1 MQFQTVVRV
10 AAAGYA
16 GSSADRCARILAGLL
31 VVGLSGFFSPAAN
44 GLQDDEVDPMKLINR
59 ISELQVA
66 LQADDLAARDSA
78 EKELLAMGPLAL
90 DYLPAVSADQPTDMQ
105 ERLLRVRTGLERQA
119 VESVSKPS
127 TITLKGK
134 HKIAAVLAAIRKQTG
149 NNVQLAGDAP
159 GELEDR
165 DVEANWDG
173 AEFWTVVGEIGEKS
187 GIFHDHFA
195 GEPGQLVFG
204 GPGSGRAALP
214 CRTSSSVLLLEL
226 LRADAARNFESP
238 QTNAT
243 LLRLRVSWEPRLK
256 PIALRL
262 PMSTVAIIDEFD
274 GEYQAGTPDQVAGIM
289 IQPEFSQ
296 SETGLSLPLFDRGV
310 ESLKSISGT
319 FEMTVPGRIETF
331 EFEGLARLAEDTQQT
346 RAGATVTFAG
356 ISDNLDLKAL
366 RLSLSF
372 DQPEDGMESHLGWAQ
387 QNEVY
392 LRRKD
397 GERLDP
403 IASETWQQAEFLYGV
418 TYFFPEIPADAA
430 LVYRTPAA
438 IVKLQ
443 VPFVL
448 LGIPLP

>member
-1 MQFQTVVRV
+1 MRFLTGGG
-10 AAAGYA
+10 AF
-16 GSSADRCARILAGLL
+16 LAGCAGHSGAFRPRRVVLPFLGGL
-31 VVGLSGFFSPAAN
+31 VLFLSGVAD
-44 GLQDDEVDPMKLINR
+44 GLQEDDVDPMKLINR
-59 ISELQVA
+59 ISELQ
-66 LQADDLAARDSA
+66 LMLEADDLTARDAA
-78 EKELLAMGPLAL
+78 EKELLGMGPLAL
-90 DYLPAVSADQPTDMQ
+90 DYLPAVSEDQPTDMQ
-105 ERLLRVRTGLERQA
+105 ARLLRVRTGLERIA

-127 TITLKGK
+127 TVTLKGK
-134 HKIAAVLAAIRKQTG
+134 HRIADVLAAIRKQTG

-165 DVEANWDG
+165 DVETDWNG
-173 AEFWTVVGEIGEKS
+173 AEFWTVIDELGAKAGVY
-187 GIFHDHFA
+187 HDHFA

-204 GPGSGRAALP
+204 GPGSGGSVLS

-226 LRADAARNFESP
+226 LRADAARNFENP
-238 QTNAT
+238 QTSAT

-262 PMSTVAIIDEFD
+262 PMSTVAIVDEFD

-296 SETGLSLPLFDRGV
+296 SELSLSLPLFDRTV
-310 ESLKSISGT
+310 ESLKSLTGT
-319 FEMTVPGRIETF
+319 FDMTVPGRIETF
-331 EFEGLARLAEDTQQT
+331 EFEGLAGLPDNSRQT
-346 RAGATVTFAG
+346 RAGATVTFGG

-372 DQPEDGMESHLGWAQ
+372 DRPEDGMESHLGWAQ
-387 QNEVY
+387 QNEVF
-392 LRRKD
+392 LKRKD

-418 TYFFPEIPADAA
+418 TYLFPEIPDDAV

-448 LGIPLP
+448 LAIPLP

>member
-1 MQFQTVVRV
+1 MPFQTVVRAAV
-10 AAAGYA
+10 AVYS
-16 GSSADRCARILAGLL
+16 GSSADRFVRLLAGLL
-31 VVGLSGFFSPAAN
+31 FIGLCGLCSSAVR
-44 GLQDDEVDPMKLINR
+44 GLQDEDVDPMKLINR

-66 LQADDLAARDSA
+66 LQADDLAARDGA

-90 DYLPAVSADQPTDMQ
+90 DYLPTVSAEQPTDMQ
-105 ERLLRVRTGLERQA
+105 ERLQRVRTGLERLA

-165 DVEANWDG
+165 DIEANWEA
-173 AEFWTVVGEIGEKS
+173 AEFWTVLGEIGEKT
-187 GIFHDHFA
+187 GIYHDRFS
-195 GEPGQLVFG
+195 GEPGLLVFG
-204 GPGSGRAALP
+204 GPGSGGVALP

-243 LLRLRVSWEPRLK
+243 LLRLRVSWEPRLE

-296 SETGLSLPLFDRGV
+296 SEMSLALPLFDRGV
-310 ESLKSISGT
+310 ESLKSLSGT

-331 EFEGLARLAEDTQQT
+331 EFEGLAGLAEDTRQT
-346 RAGATVTFAG
+346 RAGATVSFGG

-366 RLSLSF
+366 KLSLSF

-387 QNEVY
+387 QNEVF

-418 TYFFPEIPADAA
+418 TYLFPEIPDDAV